1 MIIGFFSDHAPSFWR
16 GFGLRSGAALEVLV
30 QGNLSD
36 DGSLERTRAL
46 GADDVADIGNENDQ
60 AS

>member
-1 MIIGFFSDHAPSFWR
+1 M
-16 GFGLRSGAALEVLV
+16 

-36 DGSLERTRAL
+36 DGSGKRTRAL
-46 GADDVADIGNENDQ
+46 FADDVADIGNENDQ